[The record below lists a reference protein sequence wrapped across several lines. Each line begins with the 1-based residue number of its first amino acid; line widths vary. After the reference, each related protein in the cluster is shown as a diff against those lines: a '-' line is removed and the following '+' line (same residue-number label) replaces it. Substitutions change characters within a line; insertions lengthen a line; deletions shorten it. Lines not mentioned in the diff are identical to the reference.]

1 MNTARSVPD
10 VAVRAARALAAAATS
25 PARILLFGSHAR
37 GTADAGSDLDFLV
50 IQETVENSYRETVRL
65 REALYGYPVPID
77 IVVISAAE
85 AAAPSSLVV
94 REGLREGIL
103 LHEPAAV

>member
-1 MNTARSVPD
+1 MTAAPIVPD
-10 VAVRAARALAAAATS
+10 VAIRAARALAEAATS
-25 PARILLFGSHAR
+25 PARILLFGSYAR
-37 GTADAGSDLDFLV
+37 GTAVDGSDLDFLV

-65 REALYGYPVPID
+65 RQALYGYPLPID

-85 AAAPSSLVV
+85 AAAPSSLAI